1 MASKREKNFNQIIQK
16 IDAEKKN
23 YKDSTTLKLEE
34 ILKIPEISINSEK
47 EFKDIE
53 NREFK
58 DINGEKLKIEK
69 AIQTIQFE
77 LNKKGAKEIE
87 NILETA
93 GTMKLILGQTNKKTP
108 HLQGKTVVNLFYEN
122 STRTRLSF
130 ELAAKY
136 MSANAANITAS
147 GSSVQKGETLID
159 TAETINAMGTD
170 ILVMRHNMSGAPH
183 LIAPLVSASVI
194 NAGDGMDEH
203 PTQALLDMLTI
214 KEKKG
219 GFKGLKVAII
229 GDIYHSRVVR
239 SNVYGLTK
247 LGADVSVGGPTTL
260 MPPGM
265 ERLGVKVFNNVEDA
279 IKDADVVMG
288 LRIQLE
294 RQKKGLFPSIR
305 EYYRFFGVDNERLKL
320 AKPGALVMHPG
331 PVNRGVE
338 FSSSVIDGEQSVINE
353 QVTNGVA
360 VRMAVMYILSRG
372 GFED

>member
-1 MASKREKNFNQIIQK
+1 MMKKDLLGLKDLSAKNIQ
-16 IDAEKKN
+16 
-23 YKDSTTLKLEE
+23 S
-34 ILKIPEISINSEK
+34 IL
-47 EFKDIE
+47 D
-53 NREFK
+53 
-58 DINGEKLKIEK
+58 
-69 AIQTIQFE
+69 
-77 LNKKGAKEIE
+77 
-87 NILETA
+87 TA
-93 GTMKLILGQTNKKTP
+93 ATMKLILQQPNKKTP

-159 TAETINAMGTD
+159 TAQTINAMGTD
-170 ILVMRHNMSGAPH
+170 ILVMRHSMSGAPH

-214 KEKKG
+214 QEKKG
-219 GFKGLKVAII
+219 KIKGLKVAII
-229 GDIYHSRVVR
+229 GDIKHSRVVR
-239 SNVYGLTK
+239 SNIYGLTK
-247 LGADVSVGGPTTL
+247 LGAEVSVGGPSTL
-260 MPPGM
+260 IPQGM
-265 ERLGVKVFNNVEDA
+265 EQMGVKVFKSVHEA
-279 IKDADVVMG
+279 IVDADVVMG

-294 RQKKGLFPSIR
+294 RQKSGLFPSLR
-305 EYYRFFGVDNERLKL
+305 EYYRFFGVDENRLKF
-320 AKPGALVMHPG
+320 AKPDALVMHPG

-338 FSSSVIDGEQSVINE
+338 FSSSVIDGDKSVINE

-372 GFED
+372 GFEE